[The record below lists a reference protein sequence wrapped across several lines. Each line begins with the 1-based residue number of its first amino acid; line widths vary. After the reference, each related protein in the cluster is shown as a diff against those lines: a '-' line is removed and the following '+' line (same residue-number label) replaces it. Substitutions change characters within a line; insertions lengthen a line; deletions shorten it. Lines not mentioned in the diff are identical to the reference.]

1 MSHLGDLGLGALGD
15 LIGTG
20 ISSAAQSQLL
30 KKQFE
35 YNKELYQN
43 RYQWTTQDLRK
54 AGLNPILAAGGLSG
68 SAASVGLAGV
78 NSGSVN
84 SAATAYRRM
93 NTVEKKGLEIQ
104 QQNADTQESVGK
116 STVELQGAQ
125 ALKEGEQKKYYTAL
139 QDEVAA
145 NIINQHITTAAQAF
159 NLHEQGLA
167 ARAGAAA
174 RMIEADAA
182 AQNANANWLQA
193 QSAWQNSNT
202 NKDYYGKLG
211 EESAARKDYQTWKT
225 EFEKGQKGWRNKP
238 AFGGQGPNA
247 PTYGEMFD
255 AVDAFVGALTP
266 FKGW

>member
-1 MSHLGDLGLGALGD
+1 MSLLGDIGLGALGD

-20 ISSAAQSQLL
+20 ISGAAQSHLMQ
-30 KKQFE
+30 KQYE

-68 SAASVGLAGV
+68 GAASVGLSGV

-93 NTVEKKGLEIQ
+93 NTIEKRGLDIQ

-116 STVELQGAQ
+116 STVALQGVQ
-125 ALKEGEQKKYYTAL
+125 ALKEDEQKKYYSAL

-159 NLHEQGLA
+159 NLREQGFA
-167 ARAGAAA
+167 ARAGAVA

-182 AQNANANWLQA
+182 TQNANANWLHA

-202 NKDYYGKLG
+202 NKDYYGILG
-211 EESAARKDYQTWKT
+211 EESSARKEYQTWLT
-225 EFEKGQKGWRNKP
+225 EYEKGRKGWRGKT

-247 PTYGEMFD
+247 PTYGEFFD
-255 AVDAFVGALTP
+255 AIDAMVGSITP

>member
-20 ISSAAQSQLL
+20 ISGAAQSYLL
-30 KKQFE
+30 KKQYE

-93 NTVEKKGLEIQ
+93 NTVEKEGLKIQ

-159 NLHEQGLA
+159 NLKEQGLA

-174 RMIEADAA
+174 RMLEADAA
-182 AQNANANWLQA
+182 WRNANTNYE
-193 QSAWQNSNT
+193 NYVV

-211 EESAARKDYQTWKT
+211 EESASRKAKYDWDLYQSKQD
-225 EFEKGQKGWRNKP
+225 KALRNSP
-238 AFGGQGPNA
+238 LFPGSDITSGNVWG
-247 PTYGEMFD
+247 YIGSVID
-255 AVDAFVGALTP
+255 DLSP
-266 FKGW
+266 FRW